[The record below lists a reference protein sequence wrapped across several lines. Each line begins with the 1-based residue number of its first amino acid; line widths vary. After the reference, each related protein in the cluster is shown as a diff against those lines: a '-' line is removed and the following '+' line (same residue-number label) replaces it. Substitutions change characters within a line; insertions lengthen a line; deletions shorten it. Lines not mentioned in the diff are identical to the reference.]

1 MCETWSCTTAL
12 ARKFGKYVISNLMM
26 YIVAF
31 MAMVYA
37 LVMLMPVNLTAYL
50 VFNKAAILRG
60 QLWRL
65 VTFLFLPSDSSIVW
79 ILFSLCFYWM
89 IGSALENQWG
99 SFRFNMYYL
108 FGMLGTIIS
117 GMITGYATNSY
128 LNLSL
133 FLGLAL
139 LYPDFQVNLFFFL
152 PGLGEVSGADRR
164 GGAGGELRDG
174 HGLHPHRAC
183 DGAFE
188 RAAVLRRKPDS
199 ARQERVPPLQMEEI
213 VPGMN
218 PTGSLRWMKQPCLFL
233 VQSCSG
239 AEGCGCSVSVWG
251 TMLCM
256 MFSR

>member
-1 MCETWSCTTAL
+1 MLLLDDRQRAGEPV
-12 ARKFGKYVISNLMM
+12 G
-26 YIVAF
+26 
-31 MAMVYA
+31 
-37 LVMLMPVNLTAYL
+37 LVQVQHVLP
-50 VFNKAAILRG
+50 LRHAG
-60 QLWRL
+60 LDHLRHDHRL
-65 VTFLFLPSDSSIVW
+65 
-79 ILFSLCFYWM
+79 
-89 IGSALENQWG
+89 
-99 SFRFNMYYL
+99 RH
-108 FGMLGTIIS
+108 
-117 GMITGYATNSY
+117 NSY

-174 HGLHPHRAC
+174 NGIHPHRAC

-213 VPGMN
+213 LPEMN
-218 PTGSLRWMKQPCLFL
+218 PTGSLRWMKRPCLFL
-233 VQSCSG
+233 VQSRSC